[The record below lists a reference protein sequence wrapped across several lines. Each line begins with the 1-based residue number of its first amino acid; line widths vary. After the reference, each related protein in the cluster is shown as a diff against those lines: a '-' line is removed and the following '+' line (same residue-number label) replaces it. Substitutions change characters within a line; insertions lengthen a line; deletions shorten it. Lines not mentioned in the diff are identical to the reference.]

1 MALSRCLCR
10 RRLRS
15 ADRDDCPSNTW
26 IERLLV
32 PLQRKPLFVL
42 ALVCCED
49 VCSFEAVNIL
59 CAVASS
65 ISRERGFVPQ
75 PSRSVKRACFFF
87 CMQPLL
93 QNPACCCQGLNP
105 RSYVLWRCWWF
116 LTHELHSP
124 LRIGEP
130 LVPVNLGRGGRTEQ
144 CLPSCGRRVLKERF
158 IRHTSADQN
167 SFRYCHAN

>member
-1 MALSRCLCR
+1 MTALLIRGS
-10 RRLRS
+10 S
-15 ADRDDCPSNTW
+15 
-26 IERLLV
+26 
-32 PLQRKPLFVL
+32 
-42 ALVCCED
+42 
-49 VCSFEAVNIL
+49 VCSFHCNASRFL
-59 CAVASS
+59 CWLLCVARMSARSRQS
-65 ISRERGFVPQ
+65 ISFVLSQARFREKGALC
-75 PSRSVKRACFFF
+75 RSPPAQLKGPAFFF

-144 CLPSCGRRVLKERF
+144 CLPSCGRRVFKERF

-167 SFRYCHAN
+167 GFRYCHAN

>member
-1 MALSRCLCR
+1 MDRASARSTATRAAFCVGSCVLRGCLLVRGSQYPLCCRKLDFARKGALCR
-10 RRLRS
+10 S
-15 ADRDDCPSNTW
+15 PPA
-26 IERLLV
+26 
-32 PLQRKPLFVL
+32 PLKGP
-42 ALVCCED
+42 A
-49 VCSFEAVNIL
+49 
-59 CAVASS
+59 
-65 ISRERGFVPQ
+65 
-75 PSRSVKRACFFF
+75 FFF

-124 LRIGEP
+124 LRTGEP
-130 LVPVNLGRGGRTEQ
+130 LVPVNPGRGGRTEQ

-167 SFRYCHAN
+167 GFRYCHAN